1 MRVSGNFSGS
11 WRRASAGAA
20 PTTTAT
26 AAAIANQRFR
36 TRPLKGLF
44 PVLDLELRL
53 LLALPVVDL
62 QLQVL
67 GADALLEGQ
76 ARAALVIAIVRT
88 LATEKSNQ
96 LVLAHLQVAKVQ
108 PVHADVLR
116 QTVARRTLVL
126 GLLDYSRGDLEAVRK
141 SGRKLRIHALGLV
154 RIADDVSPTLARD
167 TIESLTVLG
176 ALHASAAVKAALNDR
191 LH

>member
-1 MRVSGNFSGS
+1 
-11 WRRASAGAA
+11 
-20 PTTTAT
+20 
-26 AAAIANQRFR
+26 
-36 TRPLKGLF
+36 
-44 PVLDLELRL
+44 
-53 LLALPVVDL
+53 
-62 QLQVL
+62 
-67 GADALLEGQ
+67 
-76 ARAALVIAIVRT
+76 
-88 LATEKSNQ
+88 
-96 LVLAHLQVAKVQ
+96 
-108 PVHADVLR
+108 
-116 QTVARRTLVL
+116 VL